1 MLTLNRPVSKE
12 QVDLYLH
19 CLSRRFIRNL
29 RVFTVDVLMVFRQE
43 KNKKANLLR
52 NEIAYHNAGRLSNY
66 FFPNFFKHYQAEQ
79 MKKKLKLFVQK
90 TKKNLFSR
98 LNNSI

>member
-29 RVFTVDVLMVFRQE
+29 RVFTIDVLMVFRQE
-43 KNKKANLLR
+43 QNKK
-52 NEIAYHNAGRLSNY
+52 S
-66 FFPNFFKHYQAEQ
+66 
-79 MKKKLKLFVQK
+79 KL
-90 TKKNLFSR
+90 
-98 LNNSI
+98 IEE